1 MNFEVQLL
9 GKRLSRPESI
19 ILRIALCVFIALG
32 LIYIGGALHEALHV
46 H

>member
-1 MNFEVQLL
+1 MAIRQQLL
-9 GKRLSRPESI
+9 GNKLSKPEAV

-32 LIYIGGALHEALHV
+32 LIYIGGALHDALHA